1 VPPDDAPDAADRA
14 TLERLALANWSP
26 AAEARVESVVVAG
39 RSAAVNLLVNGD
51 YEYSAI
57 FRRDERG
64 DWFESSSSSGHVQ
77 PRDLGWLDAD

>member
-1 VPPDDAPDAADRA
+1 
-14 TLERLALANWSP
+14 
-26 AAEARVESVVVAG
+26 
-39 RSAAVNLLVNGD
+39 VNLLVNGD